1 MIKIRNTIIILI
13 LLVLSFGSGFNL
25 GKKSI
30 PVFKKNTSGE
40 TVSMRG
46 YDFTLFWDVWDRL
59 KYYYIDKE
67 KLDPLKLING
77 AISGMVSSLDD
88 PYTVFLTPD
97 QNKDVKDDL
106 SGKFEGIGAQLG
118 VKDKKIVIVAP
129 LKKSPAESAGLKA
142 GDWIIKVD
150 GKDTV
155 NWTLPE
161 AVSKIRGPKGSQVVL
176 TVLRTNSEK
185 SEDFK
190 VSRDEIKVPSVELE
204 VKNIECVNANEGKTV
219 CKEEANI
226 TANTRKIYHL
236 KLGRFGDNTNAEWNK
251 IISQIVAQ
259 YSEGVDAGIIFDLRN
274 NPGGYLTSS
283 VYIASEFIG
292 SGAVVIQENADGTK
306 KTFNVDRK
314 GKLINY
320 PLVVL
325 INKGSASASEIVAGA
340 LRVRQKIKLIGE
352 TSFGKGTIQEAQ
364 ELSQGAGIHITT
376 AKWLLP
382 DGSWVN
388 GDGLKV
394 DEAVENKS
402 DSEEDLQLLK
412 AAEILLK

>member
-1 MIKIRNTIIILI
+1 
-13 LLVLSFGSGFNL
+13 
-25 GKKSI
+25 
-30 PVFKKNTSGE
+30 
-40 TVSMRG
+40 
-46 YDFTLFWDVWDRL
+46 
-59 KYYYIDKE
+59 
-67 KLDPLKLING
+67 
-77 AISGMVSSLDD
+77 
-88 PYTVFLTPD
+88 
-97 QNKDVKDDL
+97 
-106 SGKFEGIGAQLG
+106 
-118 VKDKKIVIVAP
+118 
-129 LKKSPAESAGLKA
+129 
-142 GDWIIKVD
+142 
-150 GKDTV
+150 
-155 NWTLPE
+155 LPE

-259 YSEGVDAGIIFDLRN
+259 YSSGVDKGIIFDLRN

-340 LRVRQKIKLIGE
+340 LRVRNKIKLVGE

-364 ELSQGAGIHITT
+364 ELPQGAGIHITT

-402 DSEEDLQLLK
+402 DSEEDLQFLK
-412 AAEILLK
+412 AAEILLR